1 MNESNNPYAPPQA
14 NVTPAFSQQDLE
26 LLSEPRALSAGAG
39 LNWLSEAWPL
49 VKKDL
54 GIWVLI
60 TLALMV
66 IQLILAFIPFVG
78 AIAGNVLTP
87 VFTGGLLMGIRAA
100 SAGQPLRFDTLFE
113 GFKHQFAP
121 LAGLGAL
128 MLLVMFLLGVVGS
141 GVFYATMPAMNSMQ
155 ADPSAALSGSNL
167 GIVGIVVGLL
177 SILVGMLFFFA
188 TPLVALNEV
197 PVFKALGM
205 SFKASLRN
213 ILPILVYG
221 ILVVLL
227 AFLGAIPLLLG
238 LLVVIPLIYVSSY
251 AAYRQ
256 VFLK

>member
-1 MNESNNPYAPPQA
+1 MKESNNPYAPPQA
-14 NVTPAFSQQDLE
+14 NVTPTFAEQELE
-26 LLSEPRALSAGAG
+26 LLSEPRSLSAGAG
-39 LNWLSEAWPL
+39 VNWISAAWPL

-78 AIAGNVLTP
+78 AVAGNVLTP

-100 SAGQPLRFDTLFE
+100 SAGEPLRFDALFE

-128 MLLVMFLLGVVGS
+128 MLVVMFLLGVIAS
-141 GVFYATMPAMNSMQ
+141 GIFYATMPAPDVMQ
-155 ADPSAALSGSNL
+155 ADPMAGLSGSNL
-167 GIVGIVVGLL
+167 AIVGIVVGIL

-188 TPLVALNEV
+188 TPLVALNQV

-205 SFKASLRN
+205 SFKGSLRN
-213 ILPILVYG
+213 ILPILIYG
-221 ILVVLL
+221 FIIMILII
-227 AFLGAIPLLLG
+227 LGAIPLFLG
-238 LLVVIPLIYVSSY
+238 LLIVIPMIYVSSY